1 MFPYATSC
9 ISYATIQDHIANSLY
24 FIGSDVIFFL
34 LGSFG
39 SIHFGEVGIY
49 LIKYII
55 WLGI

>member
-34 LGSFG
+34 LGPFG
-39 SIHFGEVGIY
+39 SIHFGEIGIY
-49 LIKYII
+49 LIK
-55 WLGI
+55 